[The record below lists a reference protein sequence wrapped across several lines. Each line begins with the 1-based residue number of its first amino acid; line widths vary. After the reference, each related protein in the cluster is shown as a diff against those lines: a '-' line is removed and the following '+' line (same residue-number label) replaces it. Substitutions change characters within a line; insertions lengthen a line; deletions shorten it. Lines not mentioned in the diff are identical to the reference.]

1 MPRATESNGHL
12 AIIPKCYFDT
22 PCGRIC
28 LRILPD
34 ITDSKSANYI
44 PENIPGRS
52 SPIVTYAFSDP
63 RQLSTEIHFMITQTS
78 DIIENLRDLRIIQ
91 SLVYPTGPFG
101 GAPFTPPPT
110 VRFVCGELMDGGSLG
125 VPGPNNCCVGL
136 CLILRS
142 YSVRYPTE
150 VAWEKFTYLPYRF
163 SISCNWEVVYAC
175 KDLPK
180 NQCIIGDIYSPHSG
194 INPNLPSPSY
204 SKIA

>member
-1 MPRATESNGHL
+1 MARGTESNGHL
-12 AIIPKCYFDT
+12 AVIPKCYFDT

-34 ITDSKSANYI
+34 INDSKGANYI

-52 SPIVTYAFSDP
+52 SPIVTYAFSDA
-63 RQLSTEIHFMITQTS
+63 RTISTELHFMITQSS
-78 DIIENLRDLRIIQ
+78 DIIDNLRDLRIIQ

-110 VRFVCGELMDGGSLG
+110 VKFVCGQLMDGDH
-125 VPGPNNCCVGL
+125 GL

-142 YSVRYPTE
+142 YNVRYPTE

-180 NQCIIGDIYSPHSG
+180 NQCIIGDICSPHSG
-194 INPNLPSPSY
+194 IDPNLPIIEY
-204 SKIA
+204 VKIAGS